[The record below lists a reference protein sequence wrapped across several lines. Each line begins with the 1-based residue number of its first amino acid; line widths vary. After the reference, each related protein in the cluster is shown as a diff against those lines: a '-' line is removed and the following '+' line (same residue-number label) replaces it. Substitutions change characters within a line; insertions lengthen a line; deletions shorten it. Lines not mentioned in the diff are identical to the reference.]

1 MKVAWID
8 IISISLFSFSA
19 AEGQFKPGGGRP
31 PAGGPPQEAFEAC
44 EQKQQDSACSF
55 QAPQGDVD
63 GSCQNM
69 REGMVCVP
77 QGPHGGT
84 APAGRQAHNQRR
96 NLSGCGR
103 GL

>member
-31 PAGGPPQEAFEAC
+31 PAGGSPQEAFEAC

-55 QAPQGDVD
+55 QAPQGDVG

-77 QGPHGGT
+77 QGPRGVT

>member
-1 MKVAWID
+1 
-8 IISISLFSFSA
+8 
-19 AEGQFKPGGGRP
+19 
-31 PAGGPPQEAFEAC
+31 
-44 EQKQQDSACSF
+44 
-55 QAPQGDVD
+55 
-63 GSCQNM
+63 M